1 MPTNSRRKT
10 APRPPLDLNPFP
22 QLPPQLLPWERDLL
36 LVAFAR
42 LLSAAPTLAPE
53 ASDAPSA

>member
-10 APRPPLDLNPFP
+10 SPRPPLDVGPFP

-36 LVAFAR
+36 LAAFTR
-42 LLSAAPTLAPE
+42 LLGPTPNLALE
-53 ASDAPSA
+53 ASDAPST